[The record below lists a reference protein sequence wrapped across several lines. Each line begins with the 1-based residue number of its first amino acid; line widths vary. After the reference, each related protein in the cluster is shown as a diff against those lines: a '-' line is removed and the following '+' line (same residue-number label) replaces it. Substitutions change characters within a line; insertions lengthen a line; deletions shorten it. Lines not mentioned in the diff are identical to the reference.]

1 MSEISDSKAPK
12 MGRPNHLDDETT
24 KKVCDAIRGGNYLET
39 AAAYAGVPRST
50 LHDWLRR
57 GRKGQEPYDAFVA
70 EVEEALGAAET
81 GFVVRVATAA
91 RDPRHWTAAAWW
103 LERRFPDRWG
113 RRDRVEHTGKDGGP
127 IEVVD
132 GAAKVAAKL
141 DELAERRR
149 SKSA

>member
-1 MSEISDSKAPK
+1 MADKPNGQPTK
-12 MGRPNHLDDETT
+12 MGRPNHLNDETT
-24 KKVCDAIRGGNYLET
+24 KKLCDALRGGNYLET
-39 AAAYAGVPRST
+39 AAAYAGVPKTT
-50 LHDWLRR
+50 LHDWLRK
-57 GRKGQEPYDAFVA
+57 GRKGTEPYAAFVA

-127 IEVVD
+127 IEVID
-132 GAAKVAAKL
+132 GATKVAQKL